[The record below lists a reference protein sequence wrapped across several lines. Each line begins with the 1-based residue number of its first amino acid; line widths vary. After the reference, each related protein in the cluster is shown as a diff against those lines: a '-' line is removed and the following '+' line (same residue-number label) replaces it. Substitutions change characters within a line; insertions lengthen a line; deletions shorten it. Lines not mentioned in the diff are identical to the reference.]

1 MAGGAAEG
9 FMSAGDR
16 KKYLAG
22 DKMERTLHE
31 FRLGSLHSGSETGP
45 KVKSRKQAIAI
56 GISQAHKAGQ
66 GKK

>member
-22 DKMERTLHE
+22 DKMEKTMHE
-31 FRLGSLHSGSETGP
+31 FRLGSLHSGSKTGP
-45 KVKSRKQAIAI
+45 KVKSRSQAIAI